1 MELDRLGEV
10 YVGKHVPA
18 YYQHRRAA
26 VPPHGVGDASGRP
39 EVLGK
44 GHVFQVYSEARA
56 VGKMFFDNF
65 RIKEKERGKVGKG
78 MRLQEFDDMVYYRL
92 ISDRHHGL
100 GKIFSQSPYP
110 RADPPRHN
118 DGFHVSLRNLMFSF
132 LIILP
137 IARQADAEASTVQ
150 GMLRCFLTAG

>member
-26 VPPHGVGDASGRP
+26 VPPSALLTGGPHGVGDASGRA

-56 VGKMFFDNF
+56 VGKMFFDDF
-65 RIKEKERGKVGKG
+65 GIKEKERGKVDKR

-92 ISDRHHGL
+92 ISDSHQGL
-100 GKIFSQSPYP
+100 RKTVSKSPNP
-110 RADPPRHN
+110 RPNPPRHN
-118 DGFHVSLRNLMFSF
+118 DGFHVSL
-132 LIILP
+132 
-137 IARQADAEASTVQ
+137 
-150 GMLRCFLTAG
+150 